1 MAKKQGICRNIDCD
15 NYKQIVEVEAGEEF
29 ECPLCHQH
37 LEEAGGGGSKKKK
50 TANPDG
56 SNWKKIAAIAGAIVG
71 LGAIGGGIYALTS
84 GTDEPKPAFTL
95 SLNHT
100 QKTLKVG
107 ESDTIVATVK
117 PADAQATIVYR
128 ASNRSNAV
136 EADSNGIVTAKEE
149 GESKVQVLAIAGK
162 DTVKAICAYK
172 VEAEKAS
179 TEIEQLAIKGA
190 KGNMKKGDTQQLA
203 FTAIPDPNNEAPV
216 WESSNPAVATVDAS
230 GLVTAVAKGKVT
242 ITIKASKTSASVN
255 VTVTENTT
263 PPTSGT
269 GTLKLS
275 YGTYTG
281 VFENGYPN
289 GQGRLVYSKSRQINR
304 FDSKGRTANAGDVV
318 QGTFKNGFFTVG
330 KHFDSRGNM
339 IETINVGVAEDA
351 YEQK

>member
-56 SNWKKIAAIAGAIVG
+56 PNWKKIAAIACAIVG

-84 GTDEPKPAFTL
+84 GTDEPKEPAFTL

-100 QKTLKVG
+100 MKTLKVG
-107 ESDTIVATVK
+107 ESDTIVATVN

-172 VEAEKAS
+172 VEAEKES

-190 KGNMKKGDTQQLA
+190 KGNMKKGAAQQLA
-203 FTAIPDPNNEAPV
+203 FTAIPDPNNETPV

-255 VTVTENTT
+255 VTVIDDPERG
-263 PPTSGT
+263 S
-269 GTLKLS
+269 LKLS

-281 VFENGYPN
+281 DIKNDYPN

-330 KHFDSRGNM
+330 KHFDSQGNM